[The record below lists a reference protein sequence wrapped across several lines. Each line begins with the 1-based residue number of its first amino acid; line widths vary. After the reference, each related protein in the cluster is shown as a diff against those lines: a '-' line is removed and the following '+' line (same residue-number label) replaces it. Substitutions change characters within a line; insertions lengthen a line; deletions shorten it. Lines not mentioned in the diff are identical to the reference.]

1 LPLAIY
7 YRTRMT
13 DKSRDRAIRLID
25 YLAALARINSKI
37 IRSIEEYKSVLWVH
51 QIPHEPKHCFCRAWG
66 EEDEYGEDVWIEI
79 KKMKEP
85 KIPSVPEVCRD
96 WVDFQTLRNTNE
108 IPELRQTIQ
117 VENEKLDTDTG
128 EKISISETV
137 SLSSFPEVKK
147 TWEEYLENRWL
158 PWTEI
163 YNRYEK
169 VQKVYADL
177 FHIYQEQ
184 QKLGEQYELVLC
196 LGFISW
202 RSRSG
207 HNVKR
212 HLITARAS
220 LEFEPHFGK
229 FTVKPPSDDGQVNIE
244 FDMLDLEE
252 HPQNARQLVEDGHR
266 SIGSIWDKAAVDAL
280 LSSIANSLSDSG
292 QGEYEADHLEPQDG
306 STPDKPIIE
315 YAPALVLRSRSMRNL
330 EDLLGQIK
338 KQIEDGGNIPDTFI
352 DLYENLGEAGRGDA
366 GRVESTNATGNTEV
380 YFPLPANEEQR
391 RIVRTLESQ
400 KGVLVQ
406 GPPGTGKSHTIANLI
421 CHLLATGKRVLV
433 SAKTP
438 RALQV
443 LHDKLPAEIKPLC
456 ISLLGSA
463 TEERASLEK
472 SVAGI
477 ITRLDRRDELDAE
490 QRIRQLEGQI
500 QLGRE
505 EKAMV
510 DNNLLALRE
519 AETYRHTV
527 ADGAYS
533 GTATQIARKLR
544 EDEAAYSWFRDKLPS
559 DAQLPLTAGDIECMC
574 RDLVELD
581 QATEKQL
588 SRFIPDPH
596 CDLPESNALRE
607 LLKEEKAAKENV
619 KKNAELYQSPD
630 GRKLLQCDREKVE
643 VLCSCLSDLVVAA
656 GSVRNRP
663 MAWIP
668 EAVYDVLTG
677 KDTPWKELLKLSIN
691 RMKGLRNLVTMIDD
705 YQVHIPAGVDRKR
718 LLHDAMALKSH
729 LDAGG
734 GMGYWIFR
742 PKAVKEHG
750 ELLGRVK
757 VDGLDCSKP
766 EILRRLIDYLHISQ
780 TLERVWELWSGKAK
794 RRTGPFPIQV
804 AEIEEL
810 HEALGT
816 VIQLGDLREKG
827 KNCVENITGL
837 STPHWE
843 DSTSL
848 HELIEIC
855 CAVQA
860 QLTLQEVSQ
869 KLEKIQDQLLALAV
883 RQDAH
888 PIVAK
893 IVKSFMERDIEE
905 FCRLAQEVMIL
916 HKQTAAVRKKHEMIG
931 RLAKYAPE
939 LARELTCCSDSIL
952 WVQRIKD
959 LEKAWSWARG
969 ITWLGDFFRTDQE
982 SLERHSQRLD
992 EDIRQNIAELAALK
1006 AWNFCFRRMGEDQD
1020 HRRHLMGWQL
1030 EMRKYGK
1037 GTGKHAPIHRRNAQR
1052 HLNKCRTAVPAWIMP
1067 LHRVYETVEAGAGI
1081 FDVIIVDEASQC
1093 GPEALPLLYLGKRV
1107 LVVGDDKQI
1116 SPEAVGVDRSQI
1128 HRLMQDYLYDFEH
1141 ADSFDV
1147 ENSLFDHGRIRFGNR
1162 IPLREHFRCM
1172 PEIIHFSNDLC
1183 YGTDPLIPLRQ
1194 YPRDRLEPLKAVPV
1208 PSGYREGSG
1217 QKVINRP
1224 EAGALV
1230 EALVSCCDDERY
1242 QGMTMGVIV
1251 LQGDAQ
1257 AYVIQD
1263 MLLKRL
1269 GAEEMEER
1277 RLICGNPYSFQGDER
1292 DVIFLSLVAA
1302 PNERIG
1308 AFTQSADQRRFN
1320 VAASRARDQMWL
1332 FHSVTSNHLSGQ
1344 CYRRRLLEYFYN
1356 PKSQI
1361 SQALGENA
1369 EDLREKAHRANRMI
1383 EKPPQPFE
1391 SWFEVDVALD
1401 IAGRGYRVVPQ
1412 FKFADKR
1419 IDLVVQGQKAQL
1431 ALECDGDF
1439 WHGKDEFVADME
1451 RQRKLERCGWQFFRI
1466 RGSCYYATPEKALEP
1481 LWVQLE
1487 RMGIRSVAE
1496 ESTIGVSE
1504 HEQGVDQEDNDNG
1517 EEQTISEE
1525 FLEEEDLEPDDV
1537 PEEEV
1542 ERVGEYQETH
1552 SGQETLPK
1560 SIYEALRVKSHV
1572 FGRIVIEILRERPN
1586 NSCMRKSI
1594 PTYILKRWNVKT
1606 RGFPRKQF
1614 AKKVDDYLAVM
1625 ARKGYITIYKSKNIR
1640 IKLGWVP
1647 YPGSE

>member
-1 LPLAIY
+1 
-7 YRTRMT
+7 MV
-13 DKSRDRAIRLID
+13 DKPTERAIRLIE

-37 IRSIEEYKSVLWVH
+37 IRSVEEYKSVLWMH
-51 QIPHEPKHCFCRAWG
+51 EIPHEPKHCFCQAWG
-66 EEDEYGEDVWIEI
+66 EEDEHGEDIWIEI

-85 KIPSVPEVCRD
+85 KIPSVPEICRD
-96 WVDFQTLRNTNE
+96 WVDFQTLRNISD

-128 EKISISETV
+128 EKISVSETV
-137 SLSSFPEVKK
+137 FLANFPEVKK
-147 TWEEYLENRWL
+147 TWDEYLEERWL

-163 YNRYEK
+163 YNRYDK

-184 QKLGEQYELVLC
+184 QKLGEQYELVSC
-196 LGFISW
+196 LGFLSW

-207 HNVKR
+207 HNVRR

-220 LEFEPHFGK
+220 LEFEPHLGK

-244 FDMLDLEE
+244 FDMLDPEE
-252 HPQNARQLVEDGHR
+252 HPQNERQLVEDGHR
-266 SIGSIWDKAAVDAL
+266 SIGSIWDKAAVDVL

-292 QGEYEADHLEPQDG
+292 QGEYEADHLKPKDG
-306 STPDKPIIE
+306 PAPDKPIVE
-315 YAPALVLRSRSMRNL
+315 YAPALVLRPRSMRNL
-330 EDLLGQIK
+330 EDLLAQIK
-338 KQIEDGGNIPDTFI
+338 KQIEGGGNIPETFI
-352 DLYENLGEAGRGDA
+352 DLYESLGEAGRGGAD
-366 GRVESTNATGNTEV
+366 RVESTNAAGNTEV
-380 YFPLPANEEQR
+380 YFPLLANEEQR

-456 ISLLGSA
+456 ISLLGNA

-472 SVAGI
+472 SVVGI
-477 ITRLDRRDELDAE
+477 ITRLDRRDELNAE
-490 QRIRQLEGQI
+490 QRIQELEGQI

-544 EDEAAYSWFRDKLPS
+544 EDEAAYSWFLDKLPS

-581 QATEKQL
+581 LATEKQL

-596 CDLPESNALRE
+596 FDLPASNALRE
-607 LLKEEKAAKENV
+607 LFREEKSAKENV
-619 KKNAELYQSPD
+619 KKNAELHQSPD
-630 GRKLLQCDREKVE
+630 GRKLLQCDRDKVE
-643 VLCSCLSDLVVAA
+643 VVCSCLSDLVVAA

-668 EAVYDVLTG
+668 EAVHDVLTG

-691 RMKGLRNLVTMIDD
+691 RMEGLRNLVTMIDD
-705 YQVHIPAGVDRKR
+705 YQVHIPAGVDRKK
-718 LLHDAMALKSH
+718 LLHDAKAIKSH

-742 PKAVKEHG
+742 PKAVREHG
-750 ELLGRVK
+750 ELPGRVK
-757 VDGLDCSKP
+757 VDGLDCNKP
-766 EILRRLIDYLHISQ
+766 EILKKLIDYLHVAQ

-794 RRTGPFPIQV
+794 RHTGPFPIQV

-816 VIQLGDLREKG
+816 VIQLCDIREKA
-827 KNCVENITGL
+827 KKCVENINGL
-837 STPHWE
+837 RTPRWE

-848 HELIEIC
+848 HELMEIC
-855 CAVQA
+855 RAVQA
-860 QLTLQEVSQ
+860 QLTLQEVNQ
-869 KLEKIQDQLLALAV
+869 ELEKIHDQLSAFGV

-888 PIVAK
+888 PIVSK
-893 IVKSFMERDIEE
+893 ILNSFRERDIDKY
-905 FCRLAQEVMIL
+905 CRLSEELAIL
-916 HKQTAAVRKKHEMIG
+916 HKQTVAVIKKHEMI
-931 RLAKYAPE
+931 RKLSKYAPR
-939 LARELTCCSDSIL
+939 LAGELTCCSDSFL
-952 WVQRIKD
+952 WGQRLRD
-959 LEKAWSWARG
+959 LEKAWAWARG
-969 ITWLGDFFRTDQE
+969 MTWLTDLFTNDQE

-992 EDIRQNIAELAALK
+992 EDIRQNMAELAALK

-1093 GPEALPLLYLGKRV
+1093 GPEALPLLYLGKRI

-1147 ENSLFDHGRIRFGNR
+1147 ENSLFAHGQIRFGNR

-1183 YGTDPLIPLRQ
+1183 YSTDPLIPLRQ
-1194 YPRDRLEPLKAVPV
+1194 YPRDRLEPLKPVHV
-1208 PSGYREGSG
+1208 PSGYREGFR

-1230 EALVSCCDDERY
+1230 EAVVSCCNDERY

-1308 AFTQSADQRRFN
+1308 PLTQSADQRRFN
-1320 VAASRARDQMWL
+1320 VAASRAKDQMWL

-1344 CYRRRLLEYFYN
+1344 CYRRRLLEYFNN

-1552 SGQETLPK
+1552 PK
-1560 SIYEALRVKSHV
+1560 SIYEALRVKSHI
-1572 FGRIVIEILRERPN
+1572 FGRIVIETLRERPN
-1586 NSCMRKSI
+1586 NSCMRESM
-1594 PTYILKRWNVKT
+1594 PTYILKKWNVKT

>member
-1 LPLAIY
+1 
-7 YRTRMT
+7 MT

-51 QIPHEPKHCFCRAWG
+51 EIPHEPKHCFCRAWG

-137 SLSSFPEVKK
+137 SLSNFSEVKK
-147 TWEEYLENRWL
+147 AWEEFLENRWL

-196 LGFISW
+196 LGFLSW

-207 HNVKR
+207 YNVKR

-229 FTVKPPSDDGQVNIE
+229 FTVKPPSDDGQINIE

-252 HPQNARQLVEDGHR
+252 HPQNARQLVEDGYR

-306 STPDKPIIE
+306 SAPDKPIIE
-315 YAPALVLRSRSMRNL
+315 YAPALILRPRSMRNL

-366 GRVESTNATGNTEV
+366 GRVESINATGNTEV

-544 EDEAAYSWFRDKLPS
+544 EDEAAYSWFRDKFPS
-559 DAQLPLTAGDIECMC
+559 DAQLPLTVGDIECMC

-596 CDLPESNALRE
+596 SDLPESNALRE
-607 LLKEEKAAKENV
+607 LFREEKAAKENV

-691 RMKGLRNLVTMIDD
+691 RMEGLRNLVTMIDD

-718 LLHDAMALKSH
+718 LLYDAKVLKSH

-766 EILRRLIDYLHISQ
+766 EILRRLIDYLRVSQ

-794 RRTGPFPIQV
+794 RHTGPFPIQV

-810 HEALGT
+810 NETLGT
-816 VIQLGDLREKG
+816 VIQLCDLREKG
-827 KNCVENITGL
+827 KKCVENITGL

-848 HELIEIC
+848 DELMEIC
-855 CAVQA
+855 CAVQV

-888 PIVAK
+888 PIVGK

-905 FCRLAQEVMIL
+905 FCRLAEEVMIL

-931 RLAKYAPE
+931 RLAKYAPK

-1052 HLNKCRTAVPAWIMP
+1052 HLKKCRTAVPAWIMP

-1093 GPEALPLLYLGKRV
+1093 GPEALPLLYLGKRI

-1128 HRLMQDYLYDFEH
+1128 HRLMRDYLYDFEH

-1172 PEIIHFSNDLC
+1172 LEIIHFSNDLC
-1183 YGTDPLIPLRQ
+1183 NGTDPLIPLRQ

-1230 EALVSCCDDERY
+1230 EAVVSCCDDERY

-1625 ARKGYITIYKSKNIR
+1625 ARKGYITIYKSRNIR